1 MRIFYKLE
9 WIYLY
14 RDKNNSYS
22 ILLKQA
28 KHNNETSFS
37 SNDLVFQWTV
47 LQV

>member
-9 WIYLY
+9 WIYLH
-14 RDKNNSYS
+14 RDNNNSYS

-28 KHNNETSFS
+28 KYNNETSFS
-37 SNDLVFQWTV
+37 WNDLVLQWTV